1 MKRRDQ
7 LKSIFGMADDQ
18 AQDTVD
24 PTSETHIVTPE
35 TARRPNSTG
44 AVKAMGLSLE
54 GATRA
59 AREADALR
67 ETLAKGERVVDLD
80 PAMVDSSIIRD
91 RLSDGSNGDEDF
103 ETLKQSLKDNGQQ
116 VPILVR
122 PHSDRTKSAEG
133 RFQAAYGHRRLRAA
147 RELGIPIKA
156 IVRELDDQSLV
167 MAQGKENAERRN
179 LSFVER
185 ALFAK
190 ALVDRGFGRDV
201 AMAVVSVDKTEMSRL
216 MQLAD
221 LLPTEVARAIGPAP
235 KIGRPRWM
243 ELAEHLKSPSSRQ
256 KVSKITA
263 TPAFATVSSDERFV
277 QVFSAVAVKAAK
289 VLDEKKEFSSK
300 AGGILAVFKR
310 TAGKSVLTLNE
321 KEFPGLSE
329 AVAELIARELPRLEQ
344 QLVPSDEMQAQNKRL
359 AS

>member
-1 MKRRDQ
+1 MKRREQ
-7 LKSIFGMADDQ
+7 LKSIFGMADEPVQDAAPPVGE
-18 AQDTVD
+18 AQSPAPDYL
-24 PTSETHIVTPE
+24 
-35 TARRPNSTG
+35 RRPASSG

-67 ETLAKGERVVDLD
+67 ESLAKGERVVELD
-80 PAMVDSSIIRD
+80 PAKVESSIIRD
-91 RLSDGSNGDEDF
+91 RLSDGNSGDEDF
-103 ETLKQSLKDNGQQ
+103 DALKLSLQNNGQQ

-122 PHSDRTKSAEG
+122 PHSDGVKAGEG
-133 RFQAAYGHRRLRAA
+133 YYQAAYGHRRLRAA
-147 RELGIPIKA
+147 FELGIPVKA
-156 IVRELDDQSLV
+156 IVRVLDDQALV

-216 MQLAD
+216 MQLAEV
-221 LLPTEVARAIGPAP
+221 LPLDVAQAIGPAP

-243 ELAEHLKSPSSRQ
+243 ELAEHLNSVSARQ
-256 KVSKITA
+256 KVTKITA
-263 TPAFATVSSDERFV
+263 AADFSAASSDERFSQIFAAV
-277 QVFSAVAVKAAK
+277 TAKPAKAKDTEKVFT
-289 VLDEKKEFSSK
+289 SK
-300 AGGILAVFKR
+300 AGVALAVFKQS
-310 TAGKSVLTLNE
+310 ADKAVLTLNE
-321 KEFPGLSE
+321 KELPGLAE
-329 AVAELIARELPRLEQ
+329 AFADLIARELPRLEQ
-344 QLVPSDEMQAQNKRL
+344 ELATKTRL

>member
-1 MKRRDQ
+1 MKRREQ

-18 AQDTVD
+18 VPEVAAPVGEAQA
-24 PTSETHIVTPE
+24 PTPDYL
-35 TARRPNSTG
+35 RRPASTG

-67 ETLAKGERVVDLD
+67 ESLAKGERVIELD
-80 PAMVDSSIIRD
+80 PAKVESSIIRD
-91 RLSDGSNGDEDF
+91 RLSDGSVGDEDF
-103 ETLKQSLKDNGQQ
+103 EALKLSLQKNGQQ

-122 PHSDRTKSAEG
+122 PHSDGAKAGEG
-133 RFQAAYGHRRLRAA
+133 YYQAAYGHRRLRAA
-147 RELGIPIKA
+147 RELGIAVKA
-156 IVRELDDQSLV
+156 IVRVLDDHALV

-216 MQLAD
+216 MQLAEV
-221 LLPTEVARAIGPAP
+221 LPADVARAIGPAP

-243 ELAEHLKSPSSRQ
+243 ALAEHLNSASARQ
-256 KVSKITA
+256 KVAKITSA
-263 TPAFATVSSDERFV
+263 ADFSAANSDERFA
-277 QVFSAVAVKAAK
+277 QIFAAVTTKPTKTRNA
-289 VLDEKKEFSSK
+289 DPERTFTSK
-300 AGGILAVFKR
+300 TGVTLAVFKQS
-310 TAGKSVLTLNE
+310 TGKAVLTLNE
-321 KEFPGLSE
+321 NELPGLAE
-329 AVAELIARELPRLEQ
+329 AIADLVEKELPRLEQ
-344 QLVPSDEMQAQNKRL
+344 ELAQEARL

>member
-1 MKRRDQ
+1 MKRREQ
-7 LKSIFGMADDQ
+7 LKSIFGMADEP
-18 AQDTVD
+18 AQDVAALTG
-24 PTSETHIVTPE
+24 ETPPSSPDYL
-35 TARRPNSTG
+35 RRPASSG

-67 ETLAKGERVVDLD
+67 ESLAKGEHVVELD
-80 PAMVDSSIIRD
+80 PTKIESSFIRD
-91 RLSDGSNGDEDF
+91 RLSDGGVGDEDF
-103 ETLKQSLKDNGQQ
+103 ETLKQSLQANGQQ

-122 PHSDRTKSAEG
+122 VHSDTVKASEG
-133 RFQAAYGHRRLRAA
+133 YYQAAYGHRRLRAA

-156 IVRELDDQSLV
+156 IVRALDDQALV

-216 MQLAD
+216 MQLAEV
-221 LLPTEVARAIGPAP
+221 LPADVAQAIGPAP

-243 ELAEHLKSPSSRQ
+243 ELAEHLNSASARQ
-256 KVSKITA
+256 KVTKITA
-263 TPAFATVSSDERFV
+263 ADDFVSASSDERFA
-277 QVFSAVAVKAAK
+277 QVFAAVTAK
-289 VLDEKKEFSSK
+289 TAKSRDAEKVFNSK
-300 AGGILAVFKR
+300 GGVALAVFKR
-310 TAGKSVLTLNE
+310 STDKAVLTLNE
-321 KEFPGLSE
+321 KALPGLAE
-329 AVAELIARELPRLEQ
+329 AVADLIARELPRLEQ
-344 QLVPSDEMQAQNKRL
+344 QLAQEKRL